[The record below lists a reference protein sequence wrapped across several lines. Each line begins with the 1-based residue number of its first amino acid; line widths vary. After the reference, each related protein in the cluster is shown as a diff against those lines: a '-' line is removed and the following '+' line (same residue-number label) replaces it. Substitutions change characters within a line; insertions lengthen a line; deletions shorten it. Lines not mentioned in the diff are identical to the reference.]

1 MEEKIKIKEKYLIF
15 RTQAKSLANLI
26 LKKLTYSKD
35 VKIAFDFQNVK
46 FISRSFADEFLN
58 ILSRLSIKKKQFS
71 FLNLN
76 PAVLKMINLVKK
88 QRQKI
93 KK

>member
-26 LKKLTYSKD
+26 LKKLTCSKD